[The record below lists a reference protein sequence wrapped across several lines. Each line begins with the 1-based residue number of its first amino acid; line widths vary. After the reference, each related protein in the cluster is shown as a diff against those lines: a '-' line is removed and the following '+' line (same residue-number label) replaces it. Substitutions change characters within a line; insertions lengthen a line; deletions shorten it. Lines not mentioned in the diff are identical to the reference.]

1 MILERN
7 DSYRDLSNVNDKC
20 KEYLYYHIIVT
31 MTDGNKIDGI
41 IEEVD
46 TDDITMLVGEDVMET
61 ESENQSDEQRQYHN
75 YNRPR
80 RRFRHF
86 RRRRF
91 PIAKLTALS
100 LLPYI
105 APPLY
110 PYYPYY

>member
-1 MILERN
+1 MDLERN
-7 DSYRDLSNVNDKC
+7 DYYRDLRDVEDQC
-20 KEYLYYHIIVT
+20 KKYLYFHIVLT
-31 MTDGNKIDGI
+31 MTDGSKVDGI
-41 IEEVD
+41 IENAD
-46 TDDITMLVGEDVMET
+46 KDGITMLVGEEVMEQ
-61 ESENQSDEQRQYHN
+61 ENPNQPDEQRQYHD
-75 YNRPR
+75 YGRP

-91 PIAKLTALS
+91 PIGNLAELA